1 MAKKKKG
8 VMVIKLLSTEG
19 TGSFYVAKKNPRT
32 KTTKMERRKYDPRI
46 RKHVLFKEAR
56 IK

>member
-1 MAKKKKG
+1 MAKPTTMLIRL
-8 VMVIKLLSTEG
+8 VSTAD
-19 TGSFYVAKKNPRT
+19 TGYFYVAKKNART
-32 KTTKMERRKYDPRI
+32 QTEKLEFRKYDPVV